1 MSTPKTQI
9 ASADPYAWPHDASLS
24 PSTTALIIIDMQ
36 RDCTPPSSPPQPN
49 PIPLQPA
56 HQPPVCSPGGYLS
69 AQGYSIAPT
78 LAIIPT
84 IQLLLSA
91 FRRARFP
98 VYHTREGHRA
108 DLSTASPRELFRS
121 RLASPSSTTTTA
133 ESGPAPASG
142 IGAPGPLGR
151 LLIRGEAGHDIVPEL
166 SPLPTEPVID
176 KPGRGA
182 FVHTELEAM
191 LRARGVR
198 NLVVCG
204 VTTDAC
210 VSSTVREASDRGF
223 DVAVVGDAC
232 AAVEE
237 GLHVWALRSV
247 VVEGGLLGV
256 VVGSEEVRGV
266 VEEWTGEGEGKVG
279 AEGA

>member
-1 MSTPKTQI
+1 MTC
-9 ASADPYAWPHDASLS
+9 SATVRL
-24 PSTTALIIIDMQ
+24 
-36 RDCTPPSSPPQPN
+36 PPSPLPPQPA
-49 PIPLQPA
+49 Q
-56 HQPPVCSPGGYLS
+56 QPPVCSPGGYLS

-121 RLASPSSTTTTA
+121 RLASPSSTTTG
-133 ESGPAPASG
+133 SGSASSSGSVPASG

-151 LLIRGEAGHDIVPEL
+151 LLIRGEPGHDIVPEL

-256 VVGSEEVRGV
+256 VVGSEEIRGV
-266 VEEWTGEGEGKVG
+266 VEGWVV
-279 AEGA
+279 

>member
-1 MSTPKTQI
+1 
-9 ASADPYAWPHDASLS
+9 ADPYAWPHDASLS

-36 RDCTPPSSPPQPN
+36 RDF
-49 PIPLQPA
+49 
-56 HQPPVCSPGGYLS
+56 CSPGGYLS

-121 RLASPSSTTTTA
+121 RLASPPSTTTS
-133 ESGPAPASG
+133 ESGPATASG

-151 LLIRGEAGHDIVPEL
+151 LLIRGEPGHDIVPEL

-256 VVGSEEVRGV
+256 VVGSEEVREAV
-266 VEEWTGEGEGKVG
+266 
-279 AEGA
+279 